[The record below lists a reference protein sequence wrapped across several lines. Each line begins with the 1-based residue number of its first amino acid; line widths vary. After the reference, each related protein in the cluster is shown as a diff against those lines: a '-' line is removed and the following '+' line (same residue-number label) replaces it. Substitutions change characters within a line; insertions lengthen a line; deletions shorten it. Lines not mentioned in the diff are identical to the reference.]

1 MRHYFEIGRFMEDS
15 VNLKQIGR
23 LMHEFAMERCEG
35 RRYGLLEGGYY
46 FEDLGK
52 NVLAFCEG
60 LRGK

>member
-1 MRHYFEIGRFMEDS
+1 VRHYSKTGRFMEDS
-15 VNLKQIGR
+15 VNLNRIGR
-23 LMHEFAMERCEG
+23 LMHEFAAERCEG
-35 RRYGLLEGGYY
+35 CRYGLLEGGYN

>member
-1 MRHYFEIGRFMEDS
+1 MEDS
-15 VNLKQIGR
+15 VNRIGY
-23 LMHEFAMERCEG
+23 LMHEFAVERCEG
-35 RRYGLLEGGYY
+35 RRYGLLEGGYN

>member
-1 MRHYFEIGRFMEDS
+1 MEDS
-15 VNLKQIGR
+15 VNLNRIGC
-23 LMHEFAMERCEG
+23 LMHEFAAERCEG
-35 RRYGLLEGGYY
+35 RRYGLLEGGYN